1 VDAHTKFDIQQ
12 AFVATSQ
19 DITKMW
25 KMLEHC
31 GMAVTATVS
40 CSDGLVRHFQDSE
53 LLTQYEN
60 PQRASIAAFEI
71 AGRSR
76 EPYATAE
83 ISLGA
88 HYSTSISVSI
98 RGDETLVASMR
109 TGLTD
114 ALDGMK
120 PWYSRISTIDL
131 FYVWSPIFM
140 VLMLLLQT
148 MTPSNTPRAAIPFR
162 KALSISAIAVTVIG
176 LIGAVIWGAAWLR
189 KRFFPVATFA
199 IGQGL
204 ARHQHYEQVRW
215 VVIVGFF
222 VGVVASIVATV
233 LLAV

>member
-1 VDAHTKFDIQQ
+1 MDAHTKFDIQQ

-19 DITKMW
+19 NITKMW
-25 KMLEHC
+25 KTLESS
-31 GMAVTATVS
+31 GMVVTATVS
-40 CSDGLVRHFQDSE
+40 CSDGLVRHFQDCE
-53 LLTQYEN
+53 LLKQYEN
-60 PQRASIAAFEI
+60 PQRASIAALEI

-88 HYSTSISVSI
+88 RYSAPVSVSI
-98 RGDETLVASMR
+98 RGEEALVASMR

-114 ALDGMK
+114 TLDGMK

-131 FYVWSPIFM
+131 FYIWSPIII
-140 VLMLLLQT
+140 VLILLLQ
-148 MTPSNTPRAAIPFR
+148 MMAPSNMPRPAIPFI
-162 KALSISAIAVTVIG
+162 KALNSLVIAVTVIG
-176 LIGAVIWGAAWLR
+176 LISAVILGVAWLR

-204 ARHQHYEQVRW
+204 DRHQHYEQVRW
-215 VVIVGFF
+215 VVIVGFL
-222 VGVVASIVATV
+222 VSVVASIVATV

>member
-1 VDAHTKFDIQQ
+1 MDAHTKFDIQQ

-25 KMLEHC
+25 KTFENS

-60 PQRASIAAFEI
+60 PQRASIAALEI

-88 HYSTSISVSI
+88 HYSAPVSVSI
-98 RGDETLVASMR
+98 RGDETIVASMR

-114 ALDGMK
+114 TLDGMK

-131 FYVWSPIFM
+131 FYVWFPIFM
-140 VLMLLLQT
+140 VLMLLLQI
-148 MTPSNTPRAAIPFR
+148 MAPSNTPSPAIPFR
-162 KALSISAIAVTVIG
+162 KALSLLAIAVTVIG
-176 LIGAVIWGAAWLR
+176 LIGAVIWGVAWLR